1 MSDNP
6 TDVNGQESIA
16 PDADQTPEQRSGA
29 PASWET
35 AGGRRSRLG
44 SHPDTIAP
52 PLSLAW
58 RFDGAG
64 WIDDSIVTSGNT
76 AVFADRSGRVSAV
89 DVQDQRVMWQYEQTG
104 FVTGA
109 PCISNGRVI
118 AGSSVSVVCLDLV
131 TGEQVWSSRL
141 RQAKDADE
149 APGVGAILCA
159 KGRVFVCDSRLAV
172 LHEEDGRVAG
182 TTFTGFEARH
192 HTGACCS
199 GDSVFIPCEHEIRR
213 LRLSTGAVDGQVDL
227 AESLTVGPV
236 VGGELLLYGTVRS
249 TLHAVTAKGLIPAWS
264 FQPEGKPVYHEAS
277 GAMESRPAY
286 AKGRI
291 FLGAPDGCV
300 YALNA
305 KTGEKIWRRRTRDG
319 LESPPMVAGDIV
331 YVLAANGKFLALSAE
346 DGTELWNHDAGRHL
360 SPASGAPALAGSRVL
375 IGWDDLYVFEP
386 AT

>member
-1 MSDNP
+1 MSDDP
-6 TDVNGQESIA
+6 TDVTEQEA
-16 PDADQTPEQRSGA
+16 TGATPDEALEERSGA

-44 SHPDTIAP
+44 SHPDTVAP
-52 PLSLAW
+52 PLSLVW
-58 RFDGAG
+58 RFEGSG
-64 WIDDSIVTSGNT
+64 WIDDSIVTSGST
-76 AVFADRSGRVSAV
+76 AVFADRSGRVLAV
-89 DVQDQRVMWQYEQTG
+89 DVYSRRLLWKYEQTG

-118 AGSSVSVVCLDLV
+118 AGSSVAVVCLDLA
-131 TGEQVWSSRL
+131 TGERVWSSRL
-141 RQAKDADE
+141 RQAKEADE
-149 APGVGAILCA
+149 SPGVGSILCA

-182 TTFTGFEARH
+182 DTFTGFEARH
-192 HTGACCS
+192 HTGPCCS
-199 GDSVFIPCEHEIRR
+199 GDHVFIPCQHEIRR

-227 AESLTVGPV
+227 TVDLTTGPV
-236 VGGELLLYGTVRS
+236 VGGELLLYGTARS
-249 TLHAVTAKGLIPAWS
+249 MLHAVTAKGLIPAWT

-286 AKGRI
+286 AKGRV

-300 YALNA
+300 YALSA
-305 KTGEKIWRRRTRDG
+305 KTGERIWKRRTRDR
-319 LESPPMVAGDIV
+319 LESPPLVAGSVV

-360 SPASGAPALAGSRVL
+360 SPASGAPALAGDRVL

-386 AT
+386 TT